1 MGLKISKFLKKNVSF
16 KNAVKLTG
24 IAVPGVAGSII
35 QGLQASAEAK
45 KAARNQKAAEQAN
58 LKAQQIGEQIGAYGG
73 TVAGNV
79 IKGATKKVLAGASQG
94 ANEASG
100 IIGAKVLDNT
110 IVEWVKSHKS
120 ILIGAVVSILAYLLL
135 FRRKPQRKRG
145 RYA

>member
-1 MGLKISKFLKKNVSF
+1 MGLKVAKYLKKNVSF
-16 KNAVKLTG
+16 KNAVKFAG
-24 IAVPGVAGSII
+24 VAVPGVGGSII

-45 KAARNQKAAEQAN
+45 KAARDQKAAEQAN
-58 LKAQQIGEQIGAYGG
+58 LKSQQVGEKIGAYGG

-79 IKGATKKVLAGASQG
+79 IKGATKKVLAGASTG

-100 IIGAKVLDNT
+100 MIGSKLVDNT
-110 IVEWVKSHKS
+110 IKEWIKEHKA
-120 ILIGAVVSILAYLLL
+120 ILIGAAASIVAYFLL